1 MEKTVGHAWL
11 LGLSDGDAHLGVTED
26 LIPPD
31 HPIRK
36 IRLVIDA
43 VLAELDDVFD
53 EMYSPTPSPH
63 PTDGSST
70 SVADARL
77 DPNARTKRS
86 NSSPTTSRRAGC
98 GRASCFRRRALATA
112 DAPEL
117 SPSYASSRR
126 ATCALAI
133 PHLIPHLPTL
143 SGRAYSPENLL

>member
-1 MEKTVGHAWL
+1 MFAFSVPMEKTVGHAWQ

-86 NSSPTTSRRAGC
+86 NSSKRMHASSGC
-98 GRASCFRRRALATA
+98 GRASSSRRRALTTGAG
-112 DAPEL
+112 PEP
-117 SPSYASSRR
+117 SPSFGRSRR
-126 ATCALAI
+126 AR
-133 PHLIPHLPTL
+133 PNR
-143 SGRAYSPENLL
+143 G